1 MDNLTH
7 SLFALTLARSG
18 LLKPRRGLVATLL
31 LASNAPDVDI
41 MTVARGNVSYLAGH
55 RGPTHGVLGI
65 IGLAATVTGILRLT
79 HRSEST
85 EWVRRIFGVALVGV
99 VLHVLMDL
107 PTSYGTRLFSPFS
120 GTWYA
125 ADWLPIIDVYLL
137 AILAAGLL
145 LMRFTS
151 VPAARI
157 ATVVLLLM
165 GTNYVARAAAHSV
178 AITLRGARDSAW
190 VDHWS
195 AETPGRTRIA
205 AIPTFISPFRWRLVR
220 RLPEGYELSD
230 VDLLQMF
237 RAQRGAPIRSPKTWF
252 PDQETNPWVARAR
265 ETRTARVFL
274 EFSRFPAAR
283 VLAQTGELVTV
294 RWDDMRFVGGFAR
307 GAGDDRPWRRSPF
320 SVLVHLSPDGRV
332 LSERLGD

>member
-107 PTSYGTRLFSPFS
+107 PTS
-120 GTWYA
+120 
-125 ADWLPIIDVYLL
+125 
-137 AILAAGLL
+137 
-145 LMRFTS
+145 
-151 VPAARI
+151 
-157 ATVVLLLM
+157 
-165 GTNYVARAAAHSV
+165 
-178 AITLRGARDSAW
+178 
-190 VDHWS
+190 
-195 AETPGRTRIA
+195 
-205 AIPTFISPFRWRLVR
+205 
-220 RLPEGYELSD
+220 
-230 VDLLQMF
+230 
-237 RAQRGAPIRSPKTWF
+237 
-252 PDQETNPWVARAR
+252 
-265 ETRTARVFL
+265 
-274 EFSRFPAAR
+274 
-283 VLAQTGELVTV
+283 
-294 RWDDMRFVGGFAR
+294 
-307 GAGDDRPWRRSPF
+307 
-320 SVLVHLSPDGRV
+320 
-332 LSERLGD
+332 